1 MLISLVV
8 PCYNEEESLPIFYKE
23 ASKIAQQMG
32 ISHGADFEFIFVDDG
47 SKDRTLQI
55 ARELHRKDAR
65 VRYISFSRNFGKE
78 AGIYAGLKA
87 AKGDYVAT
95 MDADLQDPPSL
106 LPEMLELLHGRDIKV
121 ELRSVN
127 ARFFEYSSRLP
138 RSCAFL
144 EDKLKKLVASKVSRG
159 KVELSLS
166 IQTVTAADT
175 VVTVNWQLAE
185 GYRAALNAM
194 AERMDLKNDVSVGM
208 LSRFPDVLTQ
218 TAAPTNEDELWE
230 DVRTVAEQ
238 AVDAF
243 VAMRAVEGEKM
254 KADVAGRL
262 TTIETLVAK
271 IEENSA
277 GRVQAYSDKLYA
289 RLQELLGDRSIDEGR
304 LVTEAAIFAD
314 KTAIDE
320 ETVRLHSHVAQ
331 YREILELDEP
341 IGRKLDF
348 LTQELNRESNTIGSK
363 CQDVAITRL
372 VVELKSEIEKIREQI
387 QNIE

>member
-1 MLISLVV
+1 MVLSMTG
-8 PCYNEEESLPIFYKE
+8 YGR
-23 ASKIAQQMG
+23 A
-32 ISHGADFEFIFVDDG
+32 GA
-47 SKDRTLQI
+47 
-55 ARELHRKDAR
+55 
-65 VRYISFSRNFGKE
+65 
-78 AGIYAGLKA
+78 
-87 AKGDYVAT
+87 
-95 MDADLQDPPSL
+95 
-106 LPEMLELLHGRDIKV
+106 LLHGRDIKV

-159 KVELSLS
+159 KLELSLS

-289 RLQELLGDRSIDEGR
+289 RLQELLGDRSIDE
-304 LVTEAAIFAD
+304 
-314 KTAIDE
+314 

-348 LTQELNRESNTIGSK
+348 LTQELNRESNTISSK

>member
-1 MLISLVV
+1 MVLSMTG
-8 PCYNEEESLPIFYKE
+8 YGR
-23 ASKIAQQMG
+23 A
-32 ISHGADFEFIFVDDG
+32 GA
-47 SKDRTLQI
+47 
-55 ARELHRKDAR
+55 
-65 VRYISFSRNFGKE
+65 
-78 AGIYAGLKA
+78 
-87 AKGDYVAT
+87 
-95 MDADLQDPPSL
+95 
-106 LPEMLELLHGRDIKV
+106 LLHGRDIKV

-144 EDKLKKLVASKVSRG
+144 EDKLKKLVAAKVSRG

-175 VVTVNWQLAE
+175 VVSVNWSLAQ
-185 GYRAALNAM
+185 GYRAALDSLIEKM
-194 AERMDLKNDVSVGM
+194 ELKNDVTAGM
-208 LSRFPDVLTQ
+208 IARFPEVLTQ
-218 TAAPTNEDELWE
+218 TAAPTNEDELWQ
-230 DVRTVAEQ
+230 DVQSVALQ

-243 VAMRAVEGEKM
+243 VAMRAVEGEKL

-262 TTIETLVAK
+262 DTIEELVAK
-271 IEENSA
+271 IEQGSA

-289 RLQELLGDRSIDEGR
+289 RLQELLGDRNIDESR
-304 LVTEAAIFAD
+304 LVTEAALFAD

-331 YREILELDEP
+331 YREILALDEP
-341 IGRKLDF
+341 VGRKLDF

>member
-1 MLISLVV
+1 MVLSMTG
-8 PCYNEEESLPIFYKE
+8 YGR
-23 ASKIAQQMG
+23 A
-32 ISHGADFEFIFVDDG
+32 GA
-47 SKDRTLQI
+47 
-55 ARELHRKDAR
+55 
-65 VRYISFSRNFGKE
+65 
-78 AGIYAGLKA
+78 
-87 AKGDYVAT
+87 
-95 MDADLQDPPSL
+95 
-106 LPEMLELLHGRDIKV
+106 LLHGRDIKV

-144 EDKLKKLVASKVSRG
+144 EDKLKKLVAAKVSRG

-175 VVTVNWQLAE
+175 VVSVNWSLAQ
-185 GYRAALNAM
+185 GYRAALDSLIEKM
-194 AERMDLKNDVSVGM
+194 ELKNDVTAGM
-208 LSRFPDVLTQ
+208 IARFPEVLTQ
-218 TAAPTNEDELWE
+218 TAAPTNEDELWQ
-230 DVRTVAEQ
+230 DVQSVALQ
-238 AVDAF
+238 AVGAF
-243 VAMRAVEGEKM
+243 VAMRAAEGEKL

-262 TTIETLVAK
+262 DTIEELVAK
-271 IEENSA
+271 IEQGSA

-289 RLQELLGDRSIDEGR
+289 RLQELLGDRSIDESR
-304 LVTEAAIFAD
+304 LVTEAALFAD

-331 YREILELDEP
+331 YREILALDEP
-341 IGRKLDF
+341 VGRKLDF

>member
-1 MLISLVV
+1 MVLSMTG
-8 PCYNEEESLPIFYKE
+8 YGR
-23 ASKIAQQMG
+23 A
-32 ISHGADFEFIFVDDG
+32 GA
-47 SKDRTLQI
+47 
-55 ARELHRKDAR
+55 
-65 VRYISFSRNFGKE
+65 
-78 AGIYAGLKA
+78 
-87 AKGDYVAT
+87 
-95 MDADLQDPPSL
+95 
-106 LPEMLELLHGRDIKV
+106 LLHGRDIKV

-144 EDKLKKLVASKVSRG
+144 EDKLKKLVAAKVSRG

-175 VVTVNWQLAE
+175 VVSVNWSLAQ
-185 GYRAALNAM
+185 GYRAALDSLIEKM
-194 AERMDLKNDVSVGM
+194 ELKNDVTAGM
-208 LSRFPDVLTQ
+208 IARFPEVLTQ
-218 TAAPTNEDELWE
+218 TAAPTNEDELWQ
-230 DVRTVAEQ
+230 DVQSVALQ
-238 AVDAF
+238 AVEAF
-243 VAMRAVEGEKM
+243 VAMRAAEGEKL
-254 KADVAGRL
+254 KADVEGRL
-262 TTIETLVAK
+262 DTIEELVAK
-271 IEENSA
+271 IEQGSA

-289 RLQELLGDRSIDEGR
+289 RLQELLGDRNIDESR
-304 LVTEAAIFAD
+304 LVTEAALFAD

-331 YREILELDEP
+331 YREILALDEP
-341 IGRKLDF
+341 VGRKLDF

>member
-1 MLISLVV
+1 MVGVLG
-8 PCYNEEESLPIFYKE
+8 
-23 ASKIAQQMG
+23 QQFLFELFDAVHVARAVE
-32 ISHGADFEFIFVDDG
+32 IGA
-47 SKDRTLQI
+47 
-55 ARELHRKDAR
+55 
-65 VRYISFSRNFGKE
+65 
-78 AGIYAGLKA
+78 
-87 AKGDYVAT
+87 
-95 MDADLQDPPSL
+95 
-106 LPEMLELLHGRDIKV
+106 LLHGRDIKV

-289 RLQELLGDRSIDEGR
+289 RLQELLEDRSIDEGR

>member
-1 MLISLVV
+1 
-8 PCYNEEESLPIFYKE
+8 
-23 ASKIAQQMG
+23 
-32 ISHGADFEFIFVDDG
+32 
-47 SKDRTLQI
+47 
-55 ARELHRKDAR
+55 
-65 VRYISFSRNFGKE
+65 
-78 AGIYAGLKA
+78 
-87 AKGDYVAT
+87 
-95 MDADLQDPPSL
+95 
-106 LPEMLELLHGRDIKV
+106 
-121 ELRSVN
+121 
-127 ARFFEYSSRLP
+127 
-138 RSCAFL
+138 
-144 EDKLKKLVASKVSRG
+144 
-159 KVELSLS
+159 
-166 IQTVTAADT
+166 
-175 VVTVNWQLAE
+175 
-185 GYRAALNAM
+185 M

-262 TTIETLVAK
+262 TTIET
-271 IEENSA
+271 
-277 GRVQAYSDKLYA
+277 A
-289 RLQELLGDRSIDEGR
+289 RQPKSRRTARAACRPTAISSTPACRSCWGDRSIDEGR